1 MIKEQETESSTG
13 RATPRPTSLY
23 STMALVVK
31 PMLVIEVGSGV
42 DAVDEAGEV
51 GLAILKGGLGTQ
63 TPMD

>member
-1 MIKEQETESSTG
+1 
-13 RATPRPTSLY
+13 
-23 STMALVVK
+23 MALVVK